1 MMEKISIEGGKP
13 LFGKVEISGSKNSS
27 LSILASCLLTDKKIS
42 ISGVPKLTDTFF
54 FLELLSSF
62 GVDIKGLNNFRNT
75 KEFILSAE
83 KITNNKAPYNLVK
96 KMRASI
102 LVLGPL
108 LARTGRAIVSLP
120 GGCSIGLRPVDI
132 HLKSLEKL
140 GAKIFIENGYIYAE
154 ALKGL
159 TGNKII
165 FPKVSVGATIN
176 VLMAAV
182 IAKGITEIHNAAKE
196 PEIEDLGLCLKSMGA
211 KIQGLGTNKILVEGV
226 TKLKETNY
234 KVMFDRIEVGTY
246 ALAVAIAGGEIEL
259 IGAEKKL
266 LTFFLNVLESI
277 GVEYIVT
284 ENSIIFKRNS
294 NSLKSVDI
302 TTEPYPG
309 FPTDLQAQLMAVMAI
324 SNGISVITENIF
336 ENRFMHAPELIRMGA
351 KIKLKGNLAIVEGV
365 KKLKGAKVMATDLRA
380 SVSLVLAGLVA
391 EGVTNIDRIYHID
404 RGYQD
409 IVKKLQFCGA
419 NINKVEL

>member
-1 MMEKISIEGGKP
+1 MEKISIEGGKP

-27 LSILASCLLTDKKIS
+27 LSILASCLLSDKQVS
-42 ISGVPKLTDTFF
+42 ILGIPKLTDTFF

-62 GVDIKGLNNFRNT
+62 GVEVKGLDNFKNT
-75 KEFILSAE
+75 KKFILNAK

-108 LARTGRAIVSLP
+108 LARTGKAIVSLP

-140 GAKIFIENGYIYAE
+140 GARIFIEKGYIYAE

-159 TGNKII
+159 KGNKIV

-182 IAKGITEIHNAAKE
+182 LAKGTTEIHNAAKE
-196 PEIEDLGLCLKSMGA
+196 PEIEDLGLFLKSMGA
-211 KIQGLGTNKILVEGV
+211 KIEGLGTNKILVEGV
-226 TKLKETNY
+226 TKLEKTNY
-234 KVMFDRIEVGTY
+234 KVMLDRIEAGTY

-259 IGAEKKL
+259 VGAEKKL
-266 LTFFLNVLESI
+266 LTFFLNILETI
-277 GVEYIVT
+277 GVEYFVT

-294 NSLKSVDI
+294 NSLNSIDV

-324 SNGISVITENIF
+324 SNGTSVITENIF

-351 KIKLKGNLAIVEGV
+351 KIKLKNNLAIVEGV
-365 KKLKGAKVMATDLRA
+365 KKLKGAEVMATDLRA
-380 SVSLVLAGLVA
+380 SVSLVLAGLA
-391 EGVTNIDRIYHID
+391 AQGKTNINRIYHID

-409 IVKKLQFCGA
+409 IVKKTSILWC
-419 NINKVEL
+419 KY

>member
-1 MMEKISIEGGKP
+1 MEKISIEGGRP

-42 ISGVPKLTDTFF
+42 IFGVPKLTDTFF
-54 FLELLSSF
+54 FLKLLSSF
-62 GVDIKGLNNFRNT
+62 GVDIEGLNNFKNT
-75 KEFILSAE
+75 EKFILNAK

-140 GAKIFIENGYIYAE
+140 GAKIFIEKGYIYAE

-159 TGNKII
+159 KGNKII

-182 IAKGITEIHNAAKE
+182 LAKGTTEIYNVAKE
-196 PEIEDLGLCLKSMGA
+196 PEIEDLGLCLRSMGA

-277 GVEYIVT
+277 GVDYIIT

-294 NSLKSVDI
+294 NSLNPVDI
-302 TTEPYPG
+302 ITEPYPG

-324 SNGISVITENIF
+324 SNGTSIITENIF

-351 KIKLKGNLAIVEGV
+351 KIKLKGNFAIVEGV
-365 KKLKGAKVMATDLRA
+365 KKLKGAEVMATDLRA
-380 SVSLVLAGLVA
+380 SVSLVLAALSSKSKTTINRV
-391 EGVTNIDRIYHID
+391 YHLD
-404 RGYQD
+404 RGYEN
-409 IVKKLQFCGA
+409 IEKKLSNCGA
-419 NINKVEL
+419 QIKRIE